1 MNINDLKEKLEK
13 NTCHI
18 HNQTPIAT
26 ILEDGHLNFKTCCI
40 LFEQQLNLLAEV
52 QNEKK

>member
-18 HNQTPIAT
+18 HHQRPITT
-26 ILEDGHLNFKTCCI
+26 ILEDSHLNFKTCCI
-40 LFEQQLNLLAEV
+40 LFEQQLHLLIDE